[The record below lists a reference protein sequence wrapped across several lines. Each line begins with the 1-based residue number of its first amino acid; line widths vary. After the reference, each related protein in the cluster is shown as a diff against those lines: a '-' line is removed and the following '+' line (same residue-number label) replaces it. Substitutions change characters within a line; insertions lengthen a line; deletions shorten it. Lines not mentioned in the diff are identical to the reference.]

1 MESRTTSQ
9 SQMASLNTSQSSLL
23 KVSDHQLNA
32 KFRSKRDLYKY
43 LTEMRKIFAIFVC
56 DFIYCSALL
65 FASNRMREQG
75 LLEVDLGKPEATVAF
90 GLGPLH
96 LSAPI

>member
-1 MESRTTSQ
+1 
-9 SQMASLNTSQSSLL
+9 
-23 KVSDHQLNA
+23 
-32 KFRSKRDLYKY
+32 
-43 LTEMRKIFAIFVC
+43 MRKIFVIFVC

-65 FASNRMREQG
+65 FASDRMREQG
-75 LLEVDLGKPEATVAF
+75 LLEVDFGKPEATVAF